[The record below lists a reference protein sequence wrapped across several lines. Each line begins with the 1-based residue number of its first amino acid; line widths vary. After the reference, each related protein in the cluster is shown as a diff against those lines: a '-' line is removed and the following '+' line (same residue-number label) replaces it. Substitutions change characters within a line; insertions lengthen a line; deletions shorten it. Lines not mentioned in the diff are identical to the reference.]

1 MLQQVYLT
9 DGSNALAIKAASAPA
24 ATTDPAAVVA
34 LSPNS
39 PATAIGYQIVTN
51 TSFTRPA
58 NTTAYAANGVVA
70 NSTTAATVLTFTGA
84 GRANGRSGIILSARH
99 IKQSTTTSGAT
110 YRLYLYTVSPT
121 AINDASQ
128 FTLLYSTRT
137 SQIGYIDLNHVGGGT
152 GSDST
157 LGLTPFTNLPFTCDA
172 ASSSLFGILT
182 VTQAYTP
189 ASAEQHFIELTIAQ
203 N

>member
-9 DGSNALAIKAASAPA
+9 DGANPLAIKAASVAA

-39 PATAIGYQIVTN
+39 PATAIGYQVATSS
-51 TSFTRPA
+51 SFTRPA
-58 NTTAYAANGVVA
+58 NTTAYAAQAVVSD
-70 NSTTAATVLTFTGA
+70 STTAATVLTFTSA

-110 YRLYLYTVSPT
+110 YRIYLYTVAPT
-121 AINDASQ
+121 AINDGSQ
-128 FTLLYSTRT
+128 FTLLYATRA
-137 SQIGYIDLNHVGGGT
+137 SQIGYIDFNHVGGGT
-152 GSDST
+152 GSDLT
-157 LGLTPFTNLPFTCDA
+157 VGLTTFTNLPFTCDA
-172 ASSSLFGILT
+172 VSSSLFGILT

-189 ASAEQHFIELTIAQ
+189 TSGEQHFVELTVAQ